1 MKLTNEAYNKILL
14 IISARL
20 ELMKELSGFVPSL
33 ENIKPAI
40 EDAIAF
46 SGIDCDEEDKNKLL
60 EEIEYR
66 EKITHVL
73 GNIIYDDYEQKKWYF
88 NDKVDDSYFWER
100 YYRYLKEHTSID
112 DKSINLL
119 HEKTLPDIMN
129 CLYNP
134 KEEFEGKRLKRGLI
148 IGDVQSGK
156 TATYS
161 GLICKAADAGYKVVI
176 LLAGITEN
184 LRQQTQERIDESVV
198 GYTIRKVE
206 KHIREGKVGVGKDN
220 KQRRATS
227 FTTCVKD
234 FVKGSNLISTTLSE
248 HNSLVLFVVKKM
260 YQF

>member
-88 NDKVDDSYFWER
+88 NDKVDDSLNSATHIVRNKF
-100 YYRYLKEHTSID
+100 
-112 DKSINLL
+112 
-119 HEKTLPDIMN
+119 KTLSN
-129 CLYNP
+129 N
-134 KEEFEGKRLKRGLI
+134 
-148 IGDVQSGK
+148 
-156 TATYS
+156 
-161 GLICKAADAGYKVVI
+161 I
-176 LLAGITEN
+176 LPSILPCQKIHLT
-184 LRQQTQERIDESVV
+184 
-198 GYTIRKVE
+198 
-206 KHIREGKVGVGKDN
+206 
-220 KQRRATS
+220 
-227 FTTCVKD
+227 
-234 FVKGSNLISTTLSE
+234 
-248 HNSLVLFVVKKM
+248 
-260 YQF
+260 

>member
-134 KEEFEGKRLKRGLI
+134 KEEFEGKRLKR
-148 IGDVQSGK
+148 
-156 TATYS
+156 A
-161 GLICKAADAGYKVVI
+161 
-176 LLAGITEN
+176 
-184 LRQQTQERIDESVV
+184 
-198 GYTIRKVE
+198 
-206 KHIREGKVGVGKDN
+206 
-220 KQRRATS
+220 
-227 FTTCVKD
+227 
-234 FVKGSNLISTTLSE
+234 
-248 HNSLVLFVVKKM
+248 
-260 YQF
+260 